1 MKLRKFT
8 LSLALLALGFGTM
21 PAFAYPAAQNT
32 GAAGQIAGVAG
43 SEAGYVSAQGA
54 KAAAQ
59 GFGHVSGQVYAPT
72 SIPTNTAGEGTLTV
86 EPQTVKSGSV
96 ITVKGTGFAPRAEG
110 GFVALKLDDGKG
122 ADSKLPAQD
131 SGLELSADQTT
142 ITVPTTGGDFSVQ
155 INLPQFTTQGTH
167 WIRLLGGNDGSERV
181 SKVAGFEVN
190 DAVEPTP
197 EPAPS
202 PEPTSEPS
210 PSPTA
215 QPTAEP
221 TTQPAPE
228 PEPTVA
234 PSPAPT
240 AAPEPTSAPQPTAA
254 PSPAPTAV
262 PNPAPSASPTAAPT
276 PAPSSSPTP
285 TTAPTTSPQKCQA
298 SATAHLVYPAGQT
311 KDATTGPRYNYGDK
325 LILAGSGWCHPTQ
338 GGSKIA
344 VKLDEGAYSHRAGET
359 VAPKATIWA
368 IFEADANGNFQVEIP
383 LPTAGETKGGTSPA
397 FKTGAHSLRLLSGS
411 LKAGDKGRTLLVKP
425 FTVGDYTPSGVP
437 APISPSEDLNA
448 TNSGSMQA
456 SLTATAINVKLPQA
470 KVGSWVYLSTY
481 LPDGSRRIPWQGQWY
496 QVGLDHGVSLEQ
508 PADLPGGKVTLVA
521 QNPTG
526 TVIGWSSLQLPAKI
540 KIVSPA
546 HHSATQT
553 RTGLTSQR
561 AATQRALTQR
571 TVTQLNPFTTSFS
584 RTTKLSGVS
593 ARSGYAGVSLR
604 PAARALANTQPKA
617 LKPMPAI
624 MPNSVAR
631 DLKALAKSPT
641 QGFTVTAKG
650 KDITVSV
657 PASIETGQWL
667 FMYLYDPATP
677 VGWVQV
683 DDSHQIKLEITGL
696 SGGNYALAAIDEEG
710 KQLGWSSFVLAGGA
724 PAAAEAAPEQNVS
737 QVVVFKR
744 AKKPGWLSPDDVW
757 LLAAAGVIL
766 ASSVTVAM
774 LLRRKA

>member
-215 QPTAEP
+215 QPTA
-221 TTQPAPE
+221 
-228 PEPTVA
+228 
-234 PSPAPT
+234 
-240 AAPEPTSAPQPTAA
+240 APEPTSAPQPTAA

-359 VAPKATIWA
+359 VAPNATIWA

-448 TNSGSMQA
+448 ANSGSMQA

-496 QVGLDHGVSLEQ
+496 QVGLDHGLSLERL
-508 PADLPGGKVTLVA
+508 ADLPGGKVTLVA

-546 HHSATQT
+546 HHSAAQT
-553 RTGLTSQR
+553 RTALTTQR
-561 AATQRALTQR
+561 PATQRALTQR
-571 TVTQLNPFTTSFS
+571 ALTQRSATQLNPFTTSFS
-584 RTTKLSGVS
+584 RTTRLSGVS
-593 ARSGYAGVSLR
+593 ARRGYAGVSLR

>member
-8 LSLALLALGFGTM
+8 LPLALLALGFGTM
-21 PAFAYPAAQNT
+21 PAFAYPVAQT
-32 GAAGQIAGVAG
+32 AGVAG
-43 SEAGYVSAQGA
+43 SAARYVSAQGA
-54 KAAAQ
+54 KAAAH
-59 GFGHVSGQVYAPT
+59 GSGHVSAQVYAAS

-155 INLPQFTTQGTH
+155 VNLPQFTTQGTH

-197 EPAPS
+197 EPTPS
-202 PEPTSEPS
+202 PQPTSEPTAQPS
-210 PSPTA
+210 PQPTA
-215 QPTAEP
+215 QP
-221 TTQPAPE
+221 APD
-228 PEPTVA
+228 PE
-234 PSPAPT
+234 PSPAP
-240 AAPEPTSAPQPTAA
+240 S
-254 PSPAPTAV
+254 V
-262 PNPAPSASPTAAPT
+262 SPTAAPT
-276 PAPSSSPTP
+276 PAPSSSPKP
-285 TTAPTTSPQKCQA
+285 TAAPTTSPQKCQA
-298 SATAHLVYPAGQT
+298 SATAHLIYPAGQT

-344 VKLDEGAYSHRAGET
+344 VKLDEGSYSHRPGET
-359 VAPKATIWA
+359 VAPNATIWA
-368 IFEADANGNFQVEIP
+368 IFEADTNGNFQVEIP

-397 FKTGAHSLRLLSGS
+397 FKTGVHSLRLLSGS

-456 SLTATAINVKLPQA
+456 SLSAAAINVKLPQA

-496 QVGLDHGVSLEQ
+496 QVGLDHGVTLARV
-508 PADLPGGKVTLVA
+508 ADLPGGKVTLVA

-526 TVIGWSSLQLPAKI
+526 TVIGWSGLQLPAKI
-540 KIVSPA
+540 KIISPA
-546 HHSATQT
+546 HHGVAQTGTQ
-553 RTGLTSQR
+553 LTSR
-561 AATQRALTQR
+561 R
-571 TVTQLNPFTTSFS
+571 TVTQLNPFTASFS
-584 RTTKLSGVS
+584 RANTTRLGGVS
-593 ARSGYAGVSLR
+593 SRRGYAAVSLR
-604 PAARALANTQPKA
+604 PAARALANTQAKA
-617 LKPMPAI
+617 LKPMPAV

-641 QGFTVTAKG
+641 QGFKVAAKG
-650 KDITVSV
+650 KEITVSV

-683 DDSHQIKLEITGL
+683 DDTHQIKLEISGL
-696 SGGNYALAAIDEEG
+696 SGGNYALAAIDEDG

-737 QVVVFKR
+737 QVVVLKR
-744 AKKPGWLSPDDVW
+744 AQKAGWLSPDDVW

-766 ASSVTVAM
+766 ASSATVAL

>member
-8 LSLALLALGFGTM
+8 LTLALLALGFGTM

-32 GAAGQIAGVAG
+32 GVAGQIAGVAG

-54 KAAAQ
+54 KVAAQ
-59 GFGHVSGQVYAPT
+59 GSGHVSAQVYAAS

-155 INLPQFTTQGTH
+155 VNLPQFTTQGTH
-167 WIRLLGGNDGSERV
+167 WIRLLGGNDGSARV

-202 PEPTSEPS
+202 PQPTSEPTAEPSPQPTAQPVPEPTSEPS
-210 PSPTA
+210 PA
-215 QPTAEP
+215 P
-221 TTQPAPE
+221 TTQP
-228 PEPTVA
+228 T
-234 PSPAPT
+234 T
-240 AAPEPTSAPQPTAA
+240 APEPTSAPQPTSE
-254 PSPAPTAV
+254 PSPAPSV
-262 PNPAPSASPTAAPT
+262 SPTAAPT
-276 PAPSSSPTP
+276 PAPSSSPQP
-285 TTAPTTSPQKCQA
+285 TAAPTTSPQKCQA

-344 VKLDEGAYSHRAGET
+344 VKLDEGGYSHRAGET
-359 VAPKATIWA
+359 VAPNATIWA

-448 TNSGSMQA
+448 ANSGSMQA
-456 SLTATAINVKLPQA
+456 SLTTAAINVKLPQA

-496 QVGLDHGVSLEQ
+496 QVGLDHGVSLER

-540 KIVSPA
+540 KIISPA
-546 HHSATQT
+546 HHGVAQT
-553 RTGLTSQR
+553 GTALTGQR
-561 AATQRALTQR
+561 AVTQR
-571 TVTQLNPFTTSFS
+571 TVTQLNPFTASFS
-584 RTTKLSGVS
+584 RANTTRLGGVS
-593 ARSGYAGVSLR
+593 ARRGYAAVSLR
-604 PAARALANTQPKA
+604 PAARALANTQAKA
-617 LKPMPAI
+617 LKPMPAV

-641 QGFTVTAKG
+641 QGFKVAAKG
-650 KDITVSV
+650 KEITVSV

-683 DDSHQIKLEITGL
+683 DDTHQIKLEIAGL
-696 SGGNYALAAIDEEG
+696 SGGNYALAAIGEDG

-724 PAAAEAAPEQNVS
+724 PAAAEAAPAQNVS
-737 QVVVFKR
+737 QVVVLKR
-744 AKKPGWLSPDDVW
+744 AKKAGWLSPDDVW

-766 ASSVTVAM
+766 ASSATVAL

>member
-8 LSLALLALGFGTM
+8 LPLALVALGFGTM
-21 PAFAYPAAQNT
+21 PAFAYPVAQT
-32 GAAGQIAGVAG
+32 AGVAG
-43 SEAGYVSAQGA
+43 SAARYVSAQGA
-54 KAAAQ
+54 KAAAP
-59 GFGHVSGQVYAPT
+59 GSGHVSAQASAAG

-131 SGLELSADQTT
+131 SGLELSADQTS

-155 INLPQFTTQGTH
+155 VNLPQFTTQGTH

-190 DAVEPTP
+190 DAVEP
-197 EPAPS
+197 EPGPS
-202 PEPTSEPS
+202 LQPTSEPTAQPSPQPTAQPVPEPTSEPS
-210 PSPTA
+210 PA
-215 QPTAEP
+215 P
-221 TTQPAPE
+221 TT
-228 PEPTVA
+228 
-234 PSPAPT
+234 
-240 AAPEPTSAPQPTAA
+240 QPTAA
-254 PSPAPTAV
+254 PQPTSEPSPT
-262 PNPAPSASPTAAPT
+262 PSVSPTAAPT
-276 PAPSSSPTP
+276 PAPSSSPQP
-285 TTAPTTSPQKCQA
+285 STAPTASPQKCQA

-344 VKLDEGAYSHRAGET
+344 VKLDEGGYSHRAGET
-359 VAPKATIWA
+359 VAPNATIWA

-411 LKAGDKGRTLLVKP
+411 IKAGDKGRTLLVKP

-448 TNSGSMQA
+448 ANSGSMQA
-456 SLTATAINVKLPQA
+456 SLSAATINVKLPQA

-496 QVGLDHGVSLEQ
+496 QVGLDHGVSLER

-540 KIVSPA
+540 KIISPA
-546 HHSATQT
+546 HHGVAQTGTQ
-553 RTGLTSQR
+553 LTSR
-561 AATQRALTQR
+561 R

-584 RTTKLSGVS
+584 RANTTRLGGVS
-593 ARSGYAGVSLR
+593 TRRGYAAVSLR
-604 PAARALANTQPKA
+604 PAARALANTQAKA
-617 LKPMPAI
+617 LKPMPAA

-641 QGFTVTAKG
+641 QGFKVAAKG
-650 KDITVSV
+650 KEITVSV

-683 DDSHQIKLEITGL
+683 DDTHQIKLEITGL
-696 SGGNYALAAIDEEG
+696 SGGNYALAAIGEDG

-724 PAAAEAAPEQNVS
+724 PAAAEAAPAQNVS
-737 QVVVFKR
+737 QVVVLKR
-744 AKKPGWLSPDDVW
+744 AQKAGWLSPDDVW

-766 ASSVTVAM
+766 ASSATVAL

>member
-8 LSLALLALGFGTM
+8 LPLALVALGFGTM
-21 PAFAYPAAQNT
+21 PAFAYPVAQN
-32 GAAGQIAGVAG
+32 AVVAG
-43 SEAGYVSAQGA
+43 SAARYVSAQGA

-59 GFGHVSGQVYAPT
+59 GSGHVSAQGASYMAGQVYAAG

-155 INLPQFTTQGTH
+155 VNLPQFTTQGTH
-167 WIRLLGGNDGSERV
+167 WIRLLGGNDGSARV

-190 DAVEPTP
+190 DAVEP
-197 EPAPS
+197 APS
-202 PEPTSEPS
+202 PQPTSEPTTQPTS
-210 PSPTA
+210 EPTA
-215 QPTAEP
+215 QPTA
-221 TTQPAPE
+221 QPAPD
-228 PEPTVA
+228 PE
-234 PSPAPT
+234 PSPAPTAQPT
-240 AAPEPTSAPQPTAA
+240 AAPEPTSAPQPTSA
-254 PSPAPTAV
+254 PSPAPTA
-262 PNPAPSASPTAAPT
+262 SPTSAPT
-276 PAPSSSPTP
+276 PAPSSSPQP
-285 TTAPTTSPQKCQA
+285 TTAPTISPQKCQA
-298 SATAHLVYPAGQT
+298 SATAHLIYPAGQT

-344 VKLDEGAYSHRAGET
+344 VKLDEGSYSHRPGET
-359 VAPKATIWA
+359 VAPNATIWA
-368 IFEADANGNFQVEIP
+368 IFEADANGNFQVEIT
-383 LPTAGETKGGTSPA
+383 LPAAGETKGGTSPA
-397 FKTGAHSLRLLSGS
+397 FKTGSHSLRLLTGS

-456 SLTATAINVKLPQA
+456 SLSATAINVKLPQA

-496 QVGLDHGVSLEQ
+496 QVGLDHGVTLARV
-508 PADLPGGKVTLVA
+508 ADLPGGKVTLVA

-526 TVIGWSSLQLPAKI
+526 TVIGWSDLQLPAKI
-540 KIVSPA
+540 KIVSPTR
-546 HHSATQT
+546 HSFTQAGT
-553 RTGLTSQR
+553 QL
-561 AATQRALTQR
+561 ATQRAA
-571 TVTQLNPFTTSFS
+571 TQLNPFTTSFS
-584 RTTKLSGVS
+584 RANTTRRSGLS
-593 ARSGYAGVSLR
+593 ARSGYTGVSLR
-604 PAARALANTQPKA
+604 PAARALANTQTKA
-617 LKPMPAI
+617 LKPMPAA
-624 MPNSVAR
+624 MPNAVAR

-641 QGFTVTAKG
+641 QGFKVAAKG
-650 KDITVSV
+650 KEITVSV

-683 DDSHQIKLEITGL
+683 DDTHQIKLEISGL
-696 SGGNYALAAIDEEG
+696 SGGNYALAAIDEDG

-737 QVVVFKR
+737 QVVVLKR
-744 AKKPGWLSPDDVW
+744 AQKAGWLSPDDVW

-766 ASSVTVAM
+766 ASSATVAL

>member
-1 MKLRKFT
+1 M
-8 LSLALLALGFGTM
+8 
-21 PAFAYPAAQNT
+21 
-32 GAAGQIAGVAG
+32 
-43 SEAGYVSAQGA
+43 
-54 KAAAQ
+54 
-59 GFGHVSGQVYAPT
+59 
-72 SIPTNTAGEGTLTV
+72 
-86 EPQTVKSGSV
+86 
-96 ITVKGTGFAPRAEG
+96 
-110 GFVALKLDDGKG
+110 
-122 ADSKLPAQD
+122 
-131 SGLELSADQTT
+131 
-142 ITVPTTGGDFSVQ
+142 
-155 INLPQFTTQGTH
+155 
-167 WIRLLGGNDGSERV
+167 
-181 SKVAGFEVN
+181 
-190 DAVEPTP
+190 
-197 EPAPS
+197 
-202 PEPTSEPS
+202 
-210 PSPTA
+210 
-215 QPTAEP
+215 
-221 TTQPAPE
+221 
-228 PEPTVA
+228 
-234 PSPAPT
+234 
-240 AAPEPTSAPQPTAA
+240 
-254 PSPAPTAV
+254 
-262 PNPAPSASPTAAPT
+262 SPTAAPT
-276 PAPSSSPTP
+276 PAPSSSPQP
-285 TTAPTTSPQKCQA
+285 TAAPTTSPQKCQA

-344 VKLDEGAYSHRAGET
+344 VKLDEGGYSRRAGET
-359 VAPKATIWA
+359 VAPNATIWA

-448 TNSGSMQA
+448 ANSGSMQA
-456 SLTATAINVKLPQA
+456 SLTTAAINVKLPQA

-496 QVGLDHGVSLEQ
+496 QVGLDHGVSLER

-540 KIVSPA
+540 KIISPA
-546 HHSATQT
+546 HHGVAQT
-553 RTGLTSQR
+553 GTALTGQR
-561 AATQRALTQR
+561 AVTQR
-571 TVTQLNPFTTSFS
+571 TVTQLNPFTASFS
-584 RTTKLSGVS
+584 RANTTRLGGVS
-593 ARSGYAGVSLR
+593 ARRGYAAVSLR
-604 PAARALANTQPKA
+604 PAARALANTQAKA
-617 LKPMPAI
+617 LKPMPAA

-641 QGFTVTAKG
+641 QGFKVAAKG
-650 KDITVSV
+650 KEIMVSV

-683 DDSHQIKLEITGL
+683 DDTHQIKLEITGL
-696 SGGNYALAAIDEEG
+696 SGGNYALAAIGEDG

-724 PAAAEAAPEQNVS
+724 PAAAEAAPAQNVS

-744 AKKPGWLSPDDVW
+744 AKKAGWLSPDDVW

-766 ASSVTVAM
+766 ASSATVAL

>member
-32 GAAGQIAGVAG
+32 GVAGQIAGVAG
-43 SEAGYVSAQGA
+43 SAARYVSAQGA

-59 GFGHVSGQVYAPT
+59 GSGHVSAQVYAAS

-155 INLPQFTTQGTH
+155 VNLPQFTTQGTH

-202 PEPTSEPS
+202 PQPTSEPTAEPSPQPTAQPAPQPTSEPS
-210 PSPTA
+210 PA
-215 QPTAEP
+215 P
-221 TTQPAPE
+221 TTQ
-228 PEPTVA
+228 
-234 PSPAPT
+234 PT
-240 AAPEPTSAPQPTAA
+240 AAPEPTSAPQPTSE
-254 PSPAPTAV
+254 PSPAPSV
-262 PNPAPSASPTAAPT
+262 SPTAAPT
-276 PAPSSSPTP
+276 PAPSSSPKP
-285 TTAPTTSPQKCQA
+285 SAAPTTSPQKCQA

-344 VKLDEGAYSHRAGET
+344 VKLDEGGYSHRTGET
-359 VAPKATIWA
+359 VAPNATIWA

-383 LPTAGETKGGTSPA
+383 LPTDGDTKGGTSPA

-448 TNSGSMQA
+448 ANSGSMQA
-456 SLTATAINVKLPQA
+456 SLTAAAINVKLPQA

-496 QVGLDHGVSLEQ
+496 QVGLDHGVSLERL
-508 PADLPGGKVTLVA
+508 ADLPGGKVTLVA

-540 KIVSPA
+540 KIISPA
-546 HHSATQT
+546 HHGVAQT
-553 RTGLTSQR
+553 GTALTGQR
-561 AATQRALTQR
+561 AVTQR
-571 TVTQLNPFTTSFS
+571 TVTQLNPFTASFS
-584 RTTKLSGVS
+584 RANTTRLGGVS
-593 ARSGYAGVSLR
+593 ARRGYAAVSLR
-604 PAARALANTQPKA
+604 PAARALANTQAKA
-617 LKPMPAI
+617 LKPMPAA

-641 QGFTVTAKG
+641 QGFKVAAKG
-650 KDITVSV
+650 KEITVSV

-683 DDSHQIKLEITGL
+683 DDTHQIKLEITGL
-696 SGGNYALAAIDEEG
+696 TGGNYALAAIGEDG

-724 PAAAEAAPEQNVS
+724 PAAAEAAPAQNVS
-737 QVVVFKR
+737 QVVVLKR
-744 AKKPGWLSPDDVW
+744 AKKAGWLSPDDVW

-766 ASSVTVAM
+766 ASSATVAL

>member
-8 LSLALLALGFGTM
+8 LPLALLALGFGTM
-21 PAFAYPAAQNT
+21 PAFAYPVAQT
-32 GAAGQIAGVAG
+32 AGVAG
-43 SEAGYVSAQGA
+43 SAARYVSAQGA
-54 KAAAQ
+54 KAAAP
-59 GFGHVSGQVYAPT
+59 GSGHVSAQGASYMAGQASAAG

-131 SGLELSADQTT
+131 SGLELSADQTS

-155 INLPQFTTQGTH
+155 VNLPQFTTQGTH

-190 DAVEPTP
+190 DAVEP
-197 EPAPS
+197 EPGPS
-202 PEPTSEPS
+202 PQPTSEPTAQPSPQPTAQPVPEPTSEPS
-210 PSPTA
+210 PAPTA
-215 QPTAEP
+215 Q
-221 TTQPAPE
+221 
-228 PEPTVA
+228 
-234 PSPAPT
+234 PT
-240 AAPEPTSAPQPTAA
+240 AAPEPTSAPQPTSE
-254 PSPAPTAV
+254 PSPAPT
-262 PNPAPSASPTAAPT
+262 ASPTAAPT
-276 PAPSSSPTP
+276 PAPSSSPQP
-285 TTAPTTSPQKCQA
+285 TAAPTTSPQKCQA

-344 VKLDEGAYSHRAGET
+344 VKLDEGGYSHRPGET
-359 VAPKATIWA
+359 VAPNATIWA
-368 IFEADANGNFQVEIP
+368 VFEADANGNFQVEIP

-397 FKTGAHSLRLLSGS
+397 FKTGVHSLRLLSGS
-411 LKAGDKGRTLLVKP
+411 IKAGDKGRTLLVKP

-448 TNSGSMQA
+448 ANSGSMQA
-456 SLTATAINVKLPQA
+456 SLSAAAINVKLPQA

-496 QVGLDHGVSLEQ
+496 QVGLDHGVSLER

-540 KIVSPA
+540 KIISPA
-546 HHSATQT
+546 HHGVAQT
-553 RTGLTSQR
+553 GTALTGQR
-561 AATQRALTQR
+561 AVTQR

-584 RTTKLSGVS
+584 RANTTRLGAVS
-593 ARSGYAGVSLR
+593 TRRGYAAVNLR
-604 PAARALANTQPKA
+604 PAARALANTQAKA
-617 LKPMPAI
+617 LKPMPAV

-631 DLKALAKSPT
+631 DLKALTKSPT
-641 QGFTVTAKG
+641 QGFKVAAKG
-650 KDITVSV
+650 KEITVSV

-683 DDSHQIKLEITGL
+683 DDTHQIKLEISGL
-696 SGGNYALAAIDEEG
+696 SGGNYALAAIGEDG
-710 KQLGWSSFVLAGGA
+710 NQLGWSSFVLAGGA
-724 PAAAEAAPEQNVS
+724 SAAAEAAPEQNVS
-737 QVVVFKR
+737 QVVVLKR
-744 AKKPGWLSPDDVW
+744 AQKAGWLSPDDVW

-766 ASSVTVAM
+766 ASSATVAL